1 MLPLLGRQCPE
12 ESKQYFFF
20 FSFLC
25 FVLFLFVLNRKIAL
39 APVCR
44 LDWNREILKAGLVLG
59 SFRTV
64 LL

>member
-12 ESKQYFFF
+12 ESKQYFF